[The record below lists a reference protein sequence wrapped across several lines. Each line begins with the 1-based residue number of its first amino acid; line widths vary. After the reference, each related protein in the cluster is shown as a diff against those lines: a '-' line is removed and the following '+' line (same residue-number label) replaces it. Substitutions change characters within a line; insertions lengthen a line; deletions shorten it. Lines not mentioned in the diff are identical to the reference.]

1 MLSALKYGVWVISFL
16 LEVTVVVC
24 VISRKNALRYISLAI
39 YMLCAAGVNCGQY
52 LYLRQ
57 FGISSREYYVFYYYT
72 ESLLTILML
81 FVVVQLYSR
90 VFCQMNVSRYIRGG
104 AVALLG
110 VTAFFSYLAVRQNHD
125 HMTDKFVVEVG
136 QNLYFVGVVLTYVL
150 WGAIV
155 KLGEARTRVVQLIL
169 ALGIY
174 FSATAAAYALR
185 NMFPSLQIAFLQWVP
200 PLIGTWLP
208 LAWAYTLFRVPEEA
222 EMTMGRLASPVS
234 TPSDSFSRT

>member
-1 MLSALKYGVWVISFL
+1 LLSALKYGIWVISFL
-16 LEVTVVVC
+16 LEVSVVVC
-24 VISRKNALRYISLAI
+24 VVTRRDFLRYLSLAI
-39 YMLCAAGVNCGQY
+39 YMLCAAFVNCGQY
-52 LYLRQ
+52 LYVRRY
-57 FGISSREYYVFYYYT
+57 GISSREYYVFYYYT

-90 VFCQMNVSRYIRGG
+90 VFSQMKVSRYIRSG
-104 AVALLG
+104 ATALLAI
-110 VTAFFSYLAVRQNHD
+110 TAFFSYLVVRQNHD

-155 KLGEARTRVVQLIL
+155 KLGEVRTRIVQLIL

-185 NMFPSLQIAFLQWVP
+185 NMFPALQLLFLQWVP

-208 LAWAYTLFRVPEEA
+208 LAWAYTFITVPEEA
-222 EMTMGRLASPVS
+222 EMRMGRHSNSLGA
-234 TPSDSFSRT
+234 PSGSFSRP

>member
-1 MLSALKYGVWVISFL
+1 M
-16 LEVTVVVC
+16 VVC
-24 VISRKNALRYISLAI
+24 VFARKNILGYLSLAI
-39 YMLCAAGVNCGQY
+39 YMFCAAAVNCGQY
-52 LYLRQ
+52 LSLRRY
-57 FGISSREYYVFYYYT
+57 GISSREYYVFYYYT

-90 VFCQMNVSRYIRGG
+90 VFAEMKVSRYIRSG
-104 AVALLG
+104 AFALLG
-110 VTAFFSYLAVRQNHD
+110 ITALFSYLVVRQNHD

-155 KLGEARTRVVQLIL
+155 KLGEARTRIVQLIL

-185 NMFPSLQIAFLQWVP
+185 NMFPSLQLIFLQWVP

-208 LAWAYTLFRVPEEA
+208 LAWAYTFIRVPEGA
-222 EMTMGRLASPVS
+222 EMTMGRLTNQVNL
-234 TPSDSFSRT
+234 PSDSFSRP